1 MLSFPILQWVHT
13 WANGT
18 CHTSVLIIII
28 RALERRWKCI
38 SRNVGRSFYEPHSRG
53 QLSVDIPSLVTL
65 VWTFLHQKL
74 GSMKGESKK
83 IHQNE

>member
-38 SRNVGRSFYEPHSRG
+38 SRNVVRSFYEPHSQG

-65 VWTFLHQKL
+65 VWTCLHQKL
-74 GSMKGESKK
+74 GSMKGEQENSPK
-83 IHQNE
+83 